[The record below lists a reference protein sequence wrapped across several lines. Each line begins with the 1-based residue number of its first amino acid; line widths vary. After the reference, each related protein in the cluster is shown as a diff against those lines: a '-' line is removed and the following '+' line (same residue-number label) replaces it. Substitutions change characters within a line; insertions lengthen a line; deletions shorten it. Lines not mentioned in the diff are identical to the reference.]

1 MLACN
6 YEELVQQSQLSIFQT
21 TNDGSHCDLD
31 VPQETKSRM
40 SLLVFETV
48 HHQIDQVG
56 HCPTVVP
63 KTWSRLALQNAR
75 VSAKTQRDVGTNQIG
90 EEISGLPG
98 SIGQVVSLSALYFQQ
113 EVHQPRN
120 RCGRTHMYDNFSNE

>member
-6 YEELVQQSQLSIFQT
+6 YEELVQQSQLSNFQT
-21 TNDGSHCDLD
+21 TNDCSHSDLD

-63 KTWSRLALQNAR
+63 KIWSRLALQNAR
-75 VSAKTQRDVGTNQIG
+75 VSAKKRKGM
-90 EEISGLPG
+90 S
-98 SIGQVVSLSALYFQQ
+98 
-113 EVHQPRN
+113 
-120 RCGRTHMYDNFSNE
+120 GRTKSVRKSLGPLVLSDKW